1 MKQILMKKIKIIT
14 NRTISKE
21 VRKQIIQAKSRLA
34 DHEQALTNRTDAN
47 ELEHEH
53 MRTNKNDTT
62 RRCSK

>member
-53 MRTNKNDTT
+53 MSTNKNDTT